1 VSQVAFAEALCTDAL
16 SPEAVLVLRSISVFE
31 TLYLSRSTS
40 RMSDIA
46 NSATASYLSGRGNP
60 PGASEGVTIARTV
73 TNELDSARFDPLL
86 VRTVA
91 RNAVKVLDSLFSKI
105 EGSVS
110 FSLDIPVTNSYQLV
124 RDFTATSLIGP
135 QATAAQ
141 TVNAQLIS
149 CLYNCRLNLLFV
161 EQEFPGKVWQ
171 IMSPIIQV
179 RLFTSRNSGS

>member
-1 VSQVAFAEALCTDAL
+1 MISLRRLPFIPTPSTLGNIRGAHIASRLASSADCC

-40 RMSDIA
+40 RMSEIA

-91 RNAVKVLDSLFSKI
+91 RNAVKVLDSLMSKI
-105 EGSVS
+105 EGLVS
-110 FSLDIPVTNSYQLV
+110 YL
-124 RDFTATSLIGP
+124 GKC
-135 QATAAQ
+135 AA
-141 TVNAQLIS
+141 S
-149 CLYNCRLNLLFV
+149 
-161 EQEFPGKVWQ
+161 
-171 IMSPIIQV
+171 
-179 RLFTSRNSGS
+179 